1 MADDKKDLLLLFQ
14 HPNEP
19 LFTKKDNGK
28 AAFDVP
34 EEFLTDRYKPIGNE
48 LHTRFNDNVERKIPL
63 RNISLPDLTFAT
75 VIGKTAAFSLFN
87 LANKEIAGQLIKLM
101 MDLPDTPTFLSTA
114 AYIKDRVNPYLF
126 QYALAVATAHRPDTK
141 DLTLPSIVQM
151 FPSQFVDS
159 AVFRR
164 AREEAALVSQANRM
178 LIEIPRKFS
187 ASDKEIEQ
195 PLAYF
200 REDIGVNMHHWHW
213 HLVYP
218 GEGEDVIV
226 NKDRRGELFYYMHNQ
241 IIARYNVERF
251 ANGLPKTRPLNNFR
265 EPIVEAYFPKIIRSS
280 NNRAYPPR
288 VSGTVLRDVDRVADN
303 TFVQVADIELWRD
316 RIYEA
321 IDRRFVLHANGSSIP
336 LSAERGIDILGNIVE
351 SCSLTPNRQL
361 YGNLHN
367 QGHNIISF
375 SHDPE
380 GRYLE
385 DYGVMGDVATA
396 MRDPIFYRWHSF
408 IDQLFLRFKNRL
420 PAYTPSVDFEFG
432 GVSVDQISVQIN
444 KVNAPPNALLTYW
457 QRSDVDLSAGL
468 DFGPE
473 GNVFAQFTHLQ
484 HAPYNYN
491 IAVTNNS
498 GVARRGTCRIFIGPK
513 VDERNNPLNFQA
525 QRTLMIEMD
534 NFSVTRGCIY

>member
-1 MADDKKDLLLLFQ
+1 MADDDQNLLLLFQ
-14 HPNEP
+14 RPNEP

-34 EEFLTDRYKPIGNE
+34 QEYLTDRYKPIGNE
-48 LHTRFNDNVERKIPL
+48 LQTRFGEEVERKIPL
-63 RNISLPDLTFAT
+63 RQISPPDLSFAT
-75 VIGKTAAFSLFN
+75 VIGKNAAFSLFN
-87 LANKEIAGQLIKLM
+87 LPNKEIAGRLIKLM
-101 MDLPDTPTFLSTA
+101 MDLPDTSTFLSTA

-141 DLTLPSIVQM
+141 HLSLPSIVQM

-159 AVFRR
+159 AVFPR
-164 AREEAALVSQANRM
+164 AREEAALVSEANRM
-178 LIEIPRKFS
+178 LIEIPPKFT
-187 ASDKEIEQ
+187 ASDKEVEQ
-195 PLAYF
+195 SLAYF

-241 IIARYNVERF
+241 IIARYNVERL
-251 ANGLPKTRPLNNFR
+251 ANGLAKVRPFNNFR

-288 VSGTVLRDVDRVADN
+288 VSNTVLSDVNRLADN
-303 TFVQVADIELWRD
+303 TFVEVNDIERWRD
-316 RIYEA
+316 RIYDA
-321 IDRRFVLHANGSSIP
+321 IDRGVVIHQNGSTIP
-336 LSAERGIDILGNIVE
+336 LTPERGIDILGNMVE

-408 IDQLFLRFKNRL
+408 IDQLFLRFKNLL
-420 PAYTPSVDFEFG
+420 PAYNPATDFEFG
-432 GVSVDQISVQIN
+432 GISVDQVSVKITSG
-444 KVNAPPNALLTYW
+444 KTPLNALLTYW

-484 HAPYNYN
+484 HAPFDYN
-491 IAVTNNS
+491 ITVTNNS
-498 GVARRGTCRIFIGPK
+498 GAARRGTCRIFIGPR
-513 VDERNNPLNFQA
+513 VDERNNPLAFQS
-525 QRTLMIEMD
+525 QRNMMVEMD
-534 NFSVTRGCIY
+534 NFSVTR